1 MKELSVSRLSG
12 AGESV
17 LPRVQ
22 EHPDCRAGG
31 PVRMRANTPQQ
42 GGLNKVHDYVLQR
55 IRQRISA
62 YFVQPPYPTD
72 HGA

>member
-22 EHPDCRAGG
+22 EHPICRVVG
-31 PVRMRANTPQQ
+31 PARMRANTAPQRTQ
-42 GGLNKVHDYVLQR
+42 L
-55 IRQRISA
+55 
-62 YFVQPPYPTD
+62 
-72 HGA
+72 